1 VVVVKIHHRF
11 VPGLAGQLAEE
22 LLLVH
27 AVLECFP
34 PVDEHHWDLVI
45 KLPPQ
50 FTIAIDIDFLPGK
63 SATAGKL
70 GEALFHQ
77 LAKMASLSR
86 VNHDL
91 PGFWHGG
98 IVAPPLLPLA
108 RKKKRADE
116 HEGPAPASG
125 VKSEDARSPI

>member
-1 VVVVKIHHRF
+1 
-11 VPGLAGQLAEE
+11 VPALAGQLTQK

-34 PVDEHHWDLVI
+34 PVDEHNWDLVI
-45 KLPPQ
+45 ELPPQ
-50 FTIAIDIDFLPGK
+50 FTIAIDIDFLPRK
-63 SATAGKL
+63 STTAGKL
-70 GEALFHQ
+70 GKALFHQ

-86 VNHDL
+86 INHDL

-108 RKKKRADE
+108 RKKKRGDP
-116 HEGPAPASG
+116 HEGPAQASG
-125 VKSEDARSPI
+125 VKSGNARSPI

>member
-1 VVVVKIHHRF
+1 MV
-11 VPGLAGQLAEE
+11 VPGLAGQLTQE

-34 PVDEHHWDLVI
+34 PVDEHNRDLVI

-50 FTIAIDIDFLPGK
+50 FTIAIDIHFLPSE
-63 SATAGKL
+63 SAAAGKL
-70 GEALFHQ
+70 GKALFHQ

-91 PGFWHGG
+91 SGFWHGG
-98 IVAPPLLPLA
+98 IVAPPLLPLP
-108 RKKKRADE
+108 RKKKRGDE

-125 VKSEDARSPI
+125 VKSG